1 MDGASKHI
9 KAMTMNESA
18 TRPPDS
24 RLSERLKKRLFL
36 YASGALLVLTLGVG
50 LSVVATLFGQLKQA
64 EEAGLAHIAETR
76 GLAVGEWYRRA
87 LDLARQVTSRTRIRE
102 ELAAYNVG
110 ERSLEDLAEF
120 TRPKLADAM
129 NLSDEVVGLTRLDA
143 AGRPVTSVGAAVP
156 DGLAKSLA
164 EPSDT
169 ARLSPP
175 AVLDRIPCLVIAAPI
190 LSRTGQREGT
200 DLVVMDISRLLD
212 IIEQGRSI
220 RGAGTVG
227 LGYEAGQ
234 GVALFP
240 GGPEAAPVPTPS
252 QAEAL
257 RRALAGETGILLSGD
272 EVTAYTP
279 VSGSGWGLSVSVNE
293 RELYNPLRLR
303 LIQLALYS
311 LLIYA
316 VCLIVLWRLLR
327 PLTGRLLLHAS
338 ELESEVDAKTATL
351 QSELDARLKAERALH
366 RAHQELEDRVRERTC
381 ELARANEE
389 LRQIHTRLE
398 GEHEQR
404 KVLSRDLI
412 NLLEEDRREVAR
424 ELHDHTGQ
432 LLTTLRLDL
441 QAALESLGS
450 PDGCCRSQLE
460 SAADKITLVQRDI
473 KSISKGLRPDTLEYL
488 GLAQAIEALLDEYR
502 AATNL
507 DIHFFH
513 KSVPKRFDSQKELA
527 LYRITQ
533 EALTNTVKYAGA
545 SRVHISLINRDGRL
559 GLTIEDDGQGF
570 DQAAVAEAAS
580 ESSSLGL
587 TLMKERMVQLEG
599 TFHIESAPG
608 RGTQILAELAIGD
621 ERHV

>member
-1 MDGASKHI
+1 MNTPASSP
-9 KAMTMNESA
+9 T
-18 TRPPDS
+18 PDS
-24 RLSERLKKRLFL
+24 RLSERLKRRLFL
-36 YASGALLVLTLGVG
+36 YASGALLVLALGVG
-50 LSVVATLFGQLKQA
+50 LSVVATLFHQLKQA

-87 LDLARQVTSRTRIRE
+87 LDLSRQVTSRTRIRE
-102 ELAAYNVG
+102 ELAAYNAG
-110 ERSLEDLAEF
+110 RRSLEELAAF

-129 NLSDEVVGLTRLDA
+129 DLSGEVVGLTRLDRM
-143 AGRPVTSVGAAVP
+143 GRPVASVGAPVP
-156 DGLAKSLA
+156 PNLVGDMAGSAPGNA
-164 EPSDT
+164 AGPSDDV
-169 ARLSPP
+169 RFSPP
-175 AVLDRIPCLVIAAPI
+175 VVPEGRPCMVVAAPI
-190 LSRTGQREGT
+190 LARTGQRVGT
-200 DLVVMDISRLLD
+200 DLVVMDIARLLE
-212 IIEQGRSI
+212 IIERGRNV
-220 RGAGTVG
+220 RGAGTVC
-227 LGYEAGQ
+227 LGYAAGPDIR
-234 GVALFP
+234 LFP
-240 GGPEAAPVPTPS
+240 DGTGRAAAPTPS

-257 RRALAGETGILLSGD
+257 RRAVAGSGGILTAGD

-279 VSGSGWGLSVSVNE
+279 AGGAGWGLTVSVNE

-316 VCLIVLWRLLR
+316 VCVIGLWRLLR

-351 QSELDARLKAERALH
+351 KSELDARLKAEQALH
-366 RAHQELEDRVRERTC
+366 RAHQELEDRVRERTR
-381 ELARANEE
+381 ELAEANEA
-389 LRQIHTRLE
+389 LQRIHHRLE

-404 KVLSRDLI
+404 KLLSRDLI

-441 QAALESLGS
+441 QAALESLAS
-450 PDGCCRSQLE
+450 ADGCCKGQLE

-488 GLAQAIEALLDEYR
+488 GLAQALEALLDEYR
-502 AATNL
+502 ASTDL

-513 KSVPKRFDSQKELA
+513 KGVPRRFDGQKELA

-545 SRVHISLINRDGRL
+545 RQVHISLISRDGRL

-570 DQAAVAEAAS
+570 DQAAVAARAGTS
-580 ESSSLGL
+580 GSLGL

-599 TFHIESAPG
+599 TFHMESAPG
-608 RGTQILAELAIGD
+608 RGTQILAELDIGSAND
-621 ERHV
+621 A

>member
-1 MDGASKHI
+1 
-9 KAMTMNESA
+9 MNESA
-18 TRPPDS
+18 TPRTPDS

-102 ELAAYNVG
+102 ELAAFNAG
-110 ERSLEDLAEF
+110 KRSLEDLAAF
-120 TRPKLADAM
+120 TRPKLEDAM

-143 AGRPVTSVGAAVP
+143 AGRPVTSVGTPVP
-156 DGLAKSLA
+156 DALTKRLAR
-164 EPSDT
+164 PSD
-169 ARLSPP
+169 AVRFSPP
-175 AVLDRIPCLVIAAPI
+175 VVLGNGPGLVIAAPI
-190 LSRTGQREGT
+190 LSRTGQRVGT
-200 DLVVMDISRLLD
+200 DLVAMDISRLLE
-212 IIEQGRSI
+212 IMEQGRNI
-220 RGAGTVG
+220 HGAGTVG
-227 LGYEAGQ
+227 LGYADGR

-240 GGPEAAPVPTPS
+240 DGPGKAPEPTPN

-257 RRALAGETGILLSGD
+257 RRAVAGQTGILLSGD

-316 VCLIVLWRLLR
+316 VCLIGLWRLLR

-366 RAHQELEDRVRERTC
+366 RAHQELEDRVRERTG

-389 LRQIHTRLE
+389 LER
-398 GEHEQR
+398 EHEQR

-441 QAALESLGS
+441 QAALESLAS
-450 PDGCCRSQLE
+450 ADGCCKGQLA
-460 SAADKITLVQRDI
+460 SAADKVTMVQRDI

-502 AATNL
+502 AATDL

-533 EALTNTVKYAGA
+533 EALTNTVKYAEA

-570 DQAAVAEAAS
+570 DPAAVAEAAIR
-580 ESSSLGL
+580 SSSLGL

-621 ERHV
+621 ERHA

>member
-1 MDGASKHI
+1 MSKP
-9 KAMTMNESA
+9 APTSL
-18 TRPPDS
+18 TPDS

-36 YASGALLVLTLGVG
+36 YASGALLVLALGVG

-64 EEAGLAHIAETR
+64 EEAGLSHIAETR

-102 ELAAYNVG
+102 ELAAYNAG

-143 AGRPVTSVGAAVP
+143 AGRPVTSVGTPVPAALAK
-156 DGLAKSLA
+156 GLAK
-164 EPSDT
+164 PSDEV
-169 ARLSPP
+169 RFSPP
-175 AVLDRIPCLVIAAPI
+175 AVLARVPSLVIAAPI
-190 LSRTGQREGT
+190 LSRTGQRVGT
-200 DLVVMDISRLLD
+200 DLVVMDISRLLG

-227 LGYEAGQ
+227 LGYATGE

-240 GGPEAAPVPTPS
+240 DGPDRTPAPTPN

-257 RRALAGETGILLSGD
+257 RRALDGDTGILLSGD

-279 VSGSGWGLSVSVNE
+279 VSGSDWGLSVSVNE

-316 VCLIVLWRLLR
+316 VCLIGLWRLLR

-351 QSELDARLKAERALH
+351 QSELDARLKAESALH
-366 RAHQELEDRVRERTC
+366 RAHQELEDRVRERTR
-381 ELARANEE
+381 ELAQANEE
-389 LRQIHTRLE
+389 LREIHRRLE

-441 QAALESLGS
+441 QAALESLAS
-450 PDGCCRSQLE
+450 ADGCCKGQLE

-502 AATNL
+502 AATSLN
-507 DIHFFH
+507 IHFFH
-513 KSVPKRFDSQKELA
+513 KGVPKRFDSQKELA

-559 GLTIEDDGQGF
+559 GLTIEDDGRGF

-580 ESSSLGL
+580 ASSSLGL

-599 TFHIESAPG
+599 TFHIESEPG

-621 ERHV
+621 EHDA